1 MSGVVPIAGVHAI
14 ETERESLPGFESST
28 LRLSGRDTPKNIIN
42 ALALERY
49 LGGVEPC
56 ARSLEIGHPVEVE
69 AVLPS
74 DAGIIRTHRAPDGS
88 GCWLV
93 RGAGWTAQVDSIRA
107 ADRHVVRIMVTAVR
121 DEIAEHVVSGI
132 SAAADPAATDA
143 SQVDI
148 GFWRLSDSGS
158 ARRSTRPLPA
168 PAWPDIRDNYTSRAA
183 SHFDQL
189 AALAPQ
195 DLFGT
200 ILVVHGP
207 PGTGKTTAMRSL
219 ARGWR
224 NWCAF
229 EYILDHDKILASAD
243 YLTEVAFGE
252 ASTGTPGLDRP
263 WRMLVIEDGDALIRA
278 DAGRSSSAHLSR
290 LLNITDGMIGM
301 ERQVLIAITTNE
313 DLHRVHPAI
322 TRPGRC
328 LAEVEVGLL
337 STAEASRWSG
347 RPVGGPMSLAELYA
361 QKVKGVPGSVN
372 TARHTIGPYL

>member
-1 MSGVVPIAGVHAI
+1 MPLARAHGTGAAQ
-14 ETERESLPGFESST
+14 ESLLGFEASA
-28 LRLSGRDTPKNIIN
+28 LRLSGRDAPKHIIN

-49 LGGVEPC
+49 LDGAEPC

-69 AVLPS
+69 AVLPA
-74 DAGIIRTHRAPDGS
+74 DARVIRTHRAPDGS

-93 RGAGWTAQVDSIRA
+93 RGAGWTAQVDSVRA
-107 ADRHVVRIMVTAVR
+107 ADRHVVRLMVTAGL
-121 DEIAEHVVSGI
+121 DETAERVVSAI
-132 SAAADPAATDA
+132 SAAADPSPVDA
-143 SQVDI
+143 SHVDI

-168 PAWPDIRDNYTSRAA
+168 PAWPDIRGNYTGAA
-183 SHFDQL
+183 ATGFDEL
-189 AALAPQ
+189 AALAPE
-195 DLFGT
+195 DIFGA

-207 PGTGKTTAMRSL
+207 PGTGKTTAIRSL
-219 ARGWR
+219 AREWR

-252 ASTGTPGLDRP
+252 ANAGTPGLGRP

-278 DAGRSSSAHLSR
+278 DGGRSSSAHLSR

-301 ERQVLIAITTNE
+301 ERQVLVAITTNE

-328 LAEVEVGLL
+328 LAQVEVGLL
-337 STAEASRWSG
+337 SATEAGTWSG

-361 QKVKGVPGSVN
+361 QRIKGVSGFADA
-372 TARHTIGPYL
+372 ARHAVGAYL